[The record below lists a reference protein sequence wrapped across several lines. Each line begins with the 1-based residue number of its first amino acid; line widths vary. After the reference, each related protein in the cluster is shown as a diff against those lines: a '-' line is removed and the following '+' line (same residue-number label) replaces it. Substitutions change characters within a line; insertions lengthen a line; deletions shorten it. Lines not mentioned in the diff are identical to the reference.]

1 LEEESVVESGQEAPA
16 VDATNDVGGEQP
28 SAQTEE
34 HNEALPAVVPDI
46 APLENPITTSLGM
59 IVDQSTLQDLVD
71 PSTLQDPDID
81 DNPESV
87 DADSEAVVAA
97 LIESGVLGQA
107 EDNID
112 HAESLVFPVPAMQD
126 AMTEVTYFQYSISP
140 FY

>member
-1 LEEESVVESGQEAPA
+1 
-16 VDATNDVGGEQP
+16 
-28 SAQTEE
+28 
-34 HNEALPAVVPDI
+34 
-46 APLENPITTSLGM
+46 
-59 IVDQSTLQDLVD
+59 
-71 PSTLQDPDID
+71 LQDPDID

>member
-1 LEEESVVESGQEAPA
+1 LEEESIVESGQEAPA

-34 HNEALPAVVPDI
+34 HDEALPAAVPDI
-46 APLENPITTSLGM
+46 APLENPITTSLIESGV
-59 IVDQSTLQDLVD
+59 IVD

-126 AMTEVTYFQYSISP
+126 AMTEVTYFQHSISP